1 MADSAPPSRLAY
13 DELASP
19 HELYGDCQAA
29 GANLPQHAPL
39 LGTPPSAVPAPRHEI
54 AVTDSAARLAGALHL
69 HLN

>member
-1 MADSAPPSRLAY
+1 MADQTLPSRLAY

-39 LGTPPSAVPAPRHEI
+39 LGTPPAVLPAPRRE
-54 AVTDSAARLAGALHL
+54 VTVSDLAARLAGALHL